1 MYYNINILNYVF
13 LVLEF
18 GEGNQV
24 KIERG
29 EGIEKNWNDI
39 YPWIYYKSQIYL
51 LIKYI
56 ASN

>member
-1 MYYNINILNYVF
+1 MHYNINIKNYVF

-18 GEGNQV
+18 GEGKQV

-29 EGIEKNWNDI
+29 GGGRRKNWNYI

-51 LIKYI
+51 LINYI
-56 ASN
+56 A